1 MNLNE
6 IVNLTFI
13 TLIFVAFFW
22 LWGLERGVNSRF
34 LKRLSVYK
42 LLISRF
48 GQDQVDITDFPEELK
63 KVVSRCFVI
72 DSGNALRKNELGFYR
87 LLLPMHSVLPQQPTS
102 PYRYAPA
109 LLTSLGVL
117 GTFAGI
123 SIGLYSLDLHG
134 MDAKTLMGSA
144 FSLLDGMKT
153 AFYTSLAG
161 MLFSIF
167 FMMILS
173 ERARIRELEYGLL
186 RAQFEKTCV
195 EVSPTSVL
203 LAMSPGSNT
212 ELQQRQLE
220 MADAVIASNES
231 TAAVTRAMHQ
241 LLSELDAGKLS
252 DALADAVRDSVK
264 NEITPALQVLP
275 LALQELSAIKQDNG
289 EKLVEAITDAMR
301 EDVITP
307 VLTDLKLFSAEVK
320 ASHQANNDLV
330 AELRTLTSELG
341 NTTETLNTFQNETL
355 KKLTDFADSLKTI
368 LDRFKTDTDG
378 VLKSIADEINHALN
392 SAIKGMDGQR
402 LAFENSAD
410 TAGKAFDKQN
420 EALGNIGREAAT
432 LMSDANKTLQSGL
445 GDIDGKIREVSSVV
459 QRELESFRTEYQ
471 KNLTGFFEQQE
482 TILDETLGR
491 QRDGLAGVVADY
503 RKAFE
508 EENTLRASQYTAIK
522 EQYELLQKGVVL
534 VQQLVEAVGL
544 NKAASFDQL
553 QDIARNVGS
562 QVSLLRKE
570 YGQAAQKFSDMTE
583 QLPKAMDSYYQRAE
597 TSHSEFF
604 ESFDA
609 AAAKVHSR
617 LAEAA
622 GLLVTA
628 MQTIEMHKQSLT
640 EVEVG

>member
-1 MNLNE
+1 MIEYLN
-6 IVNLTFI
+6 INNGFYLFI
-13 TLIFVAFFW
+13 CLLGVFFW
-22 LWGLERGVNSRF
+22 FLEV
-34 LKRLSVYK
+34 RLNIRHKVSLRRYEHINTLLESSEINLESVDTETSK
-42 LLISRF
+42 LLSRY
-48 GQDQVDITDFPEELK
+48 
-63 KVVSRCFVI
+63 FVI
-72 DSGNALRKNELGFYR
+72 DSDDVVRRNKRGLFQLVTPVGS
-87 LLLPMHSVLPQQPTS
+87 LLPILPTS
-102 PYRYAPA
+102 PYRFTPA
-109 LLTSLGVL
+109 LLTSIGVL
-117 GTFAGI
+117 GTFLGI
-123 SIGLYSLDLHG
+123 SLSLSGLDLE
-134 MDAKTLMGSA
+134 DADSATLMASA
-144 FSLLDGMKT
+144 FNLLGGMKT

-161 MLFSIF
+161 MAASVVFMIILFWSAK
-167 FMMILS
+167 S
-173 ERARIRELEYGLL
+173 RERRHRLVQSTISNY
-186 RAQFEKTCV
+186 CV
-195 EVSPTSVL
+195 EVSPISIL
-203 LAMSPGSNT
+203 MSMSPDSSDH
-212 ELQQRQLE
+212 LVQRQLE

-241 LLSELDAGKLS
+241 LLNELDADKLS

-275 LALQELSAIKQDNG
+275 QALQELSAIKQDNG

-301 EDVITP
+301 EDVVAP
-307 VLTDLKLFSAEVK
+307 VLTDLKIFSAEVK
-320 ASHQANNDLV
+320 ASHQANSDLV
-330 AELRTLTSELG
+330 GELHTLTSELG
-341 NTTETLNTFQNETL
+341 NTSETLNTFQNETL
-355 KKLTDFADSLKTI
+355 RKLTDFADSLKTI
-368 LDRFKTDTDG
+368 LDQFKTDTDG
-378 VLKSIADEINHALN
+378 VLKSIAVEINHAL
-392 SAIKGMDGQR
+392 SLAIQGMEDQR

-432 LMSDANKTLQSGL
+432 LMSDANKSLISGL

-459 QRELESFRTEYQ
+459 QRELETFRTEYQ

-482 TILDETLGR
+482 TMLDETLGR

-508 EENTLRASQYTAIK
+508 EENTLRASQYSAIK
-522 EQYELLQKGVVL
+522 EQYELLQNGVSL

-553 QDIARNVGS
+553 QDIARSVGS

-583 QLPKAMDSYYQRAE
+583 QLPKAMNSYYQRAE
-597 TSHSEFF
+597 SSHSEFF
-604 ESFDA
+604 ESFDS

-628 MQTIEMHKQSLT
+628 MQTIEMHKQSLA
-640 EVEVG
+640 EVEA

>member
-1 MNLNE
+1 
-6 IVNLTFI
+6 
-13 TLIFVAFFW
+13 A
-22 LWGLERGVNSRF
+22 
-34 LKRLSVYK
+34 
-42 LLISRF
+42 
-48 GQDQVDITDFPEELK
+48 
-63 KVVSRCFVI
+63 
-72 DSGNALRKNELGFYR
+72 
-87 LLLPMHSVLPQQPTS
+87 
-102 PYRYAPA
+102 
-109 LLTSLGVL
+109 
-117 GTFAGI
+117 
-123 SIGLYSLDLHG
+123 
-134 MDAKTLMGSA
+134 SA
-144 FSLLDGMKT
+144 FNLLGGMKT

-161 MLFSIF
+161 MAASVVFMIILFWCAKSRERRYR
-167 FMMILS
+167 ILQS
-173 ERARIRELEYGLL
+173 AISNY
-186 RAQFEKTCV
+186 CV
-195 EVSPTSVL
+195 EVSPISIL
-203 LAMSPGSNT
+203 MSMSPDSSDH
-212 ELQQRQLE
+212 LIQRQLE

-241 LLSELDAGKLS
+241 ILNELDADKLS

-264 NEITPALQVLP
+264 NEITPVLQVLP
-275 LALQELSAIKQDNG
+275 QALQELSAIKQDNG

-301 EDVITP
+301 EDVVAP
-307 VLTDLKLFSAEVK
+307 VLTDLKIFSAEVK
-320 ASHQANNDLV
+320 ASHQANSDLV
-330 AELRTLTSELG
+330 TELHALTSELG

-355 KKLTDFADSLKTI
+355 RKLTDFADSLKTI
-368 LDRFKTDTDG
+368 LEQFKTDTDG
-378 VLKSIADEINHALN
+378 VLKSIAVEINHALS
-392 SAIKGMDGQR
+392 SAIQGMEDQR

-445 GDIDGKIREVSSVV
+445 GDIDGKIREVSYVV

-482 TILDETLGR
+482 TMLDETLGR

-553 QDIARNVGS
+553 QDIARSVGS

-583 QLPKAMDSYYQRAE
+583 QLPKAMNSYYQRAGS
-597 TSHSEFF
+597 SHSEFF
-604 ESFDA
+604 ECLDS

-628 MQTIEMHKQSLT
+628 MQTIEMHKQSLA
-640 EVEVG
+640 EVEA